1 MAYPDYNQSLP
12 RNSANH
18 TALSPLSFLA
28 RSAQVYPDRL
38 SVVHGATHFTW
49 AQTYR
54 RCRQLASALARRG
67 VGAGDTVAAM
77 LPNTPPMFEA
87 HFGVPM
93 LGAVLNAL
101 NTRLDPAAIAF
112 MLQHGEA
119 RVLITDREFST
130 IIRAALA
137 LMAGPRPLVVDVDD
151 PLAEGGELIGELDY
165 EDFLARGDPHF
176 EWKLPA
182 DEWDAIALNYTSGTT
197 GNPKGVVTHHRGAYL
212 NAVSNVV
219 TWSMPQ
225 HPVYLWTLPMFH
237 CNGWCFPWT
246 LALQAGVS
254 VCLRRVDPA
263 LIFPLIREH
272 RVSHL
277 CGAPIVYGLL
287 INAPESLRQGIDH
300 SVAGLIAGA
309 APPAA
314 IIEGC
319 ERIGIDITHVYG
331 LTEVYGPAAVCAKQ
345 ADWAGLPIGER
356 ATLNA
361 RQGVAYPL
369 QEAIAVLDPDT
380 LAPVPADGQTMGE
393 IFFRGNLVMKG
404 YLKNPQATQDAFA
417 GGWFRTGDLAVQ
429 HPDGY
434 IKIRDRSKDVII
446 SGGEN
451 ISSIEVEDVLYR
463 HPAVLVAAVVAKPD
477 AKWGEVPC
485 AFVEVRD
492 TAEVTEADIIEHCR
506 AHLARFKVPKQ
517 VVFGPLPK
525 TSTGK
530 IQKFV
535 LREQMRSASA
545 MD

>member
-1 MAYPDYNQSLP
+1 MSSQDYNQQLP

-18 TALSPLSFLA
+18 AALSPLSFLA
-28 RSAQVYPDRL
+28 RSAQVYPERL
-38 SVVHGATHFTW
+38 SVVHGAARYTW
-49 AQTYR
+49 AQTYQ
-54 RCRQLASALARRG
+54 RCRQLASALAQRG
-67 VGAGDTVAAM
+67 ISAGDTVAAM

-87 HFGVPM
+87 HFGVPI
-93 LGAVLNAL
+93 LGAVLNTL

-112 MLQHGEA
+112 MLDHGEA
-119 RVLITDREFST
+119 RVLITDREFSAT
-130 IIRAALA
+130 IRAALA
-137 LMAGPRPLVVDVDD
+137 LMTGPQPLVVNVDD
-151 PLAEGGELIGELDY
+151 PLAEGGELIGALDY
-165 EDFLARGDPHF
+165 EAFLAQGDPHF
-176 EWKLPA
+176 AWALPG

-287 INAPESLRQGIDH
+287 INAPESLRQGISH
-300 SVAGLIAGA
+300 PVAGLIAGA

-319 ERIGIDITHVYG
+319 ERVGIDITHVYG

-345 ADWAGLPIGER
+345 GDWAGLPIGER

-361 RQGVAYPL
+361 RQGVAYPM

-404 YLKNPQATQDAFA
+404 YLKNPQATADAFA
-417 GGWFRTGDLAVQ
+417 GGWFHTGDLAVL

-492 TAEVTEADIIEHCR
+492 TASVTEADILTHCR
-506 AHLARFKVPKQ
+506 ALLARFKVPKQ